1 MGTLSVLV
9 IGAEPLLQVHRFNE
23 PHELNG
29 GGSWLFCTSTIDRL
43 PLEPG
48 AAGRILQGGRDP
60 WAGDAFV
67 EKTSGFVGQARKDAV
82 DIDAMRDA
90 AGAAAGNEWDRA
102 EAARGGLPWETYH
115 EVFTRYPADNS
126 GGERY
131 RAQPPV
137 RAMREAGLSTER
149 SCADWY
155 ALPRHEYVD
164 WARASALVDD
174 YVQIVHDGEPLIDNS
189 EDAWIREMYEAP
201 QPVTE
206 YLARRHA
213 FFARLQAI
221 LDAAPGHTLLTS
233 VLVKV

>member
-29 GGSWLFCTSTIDRL
+29 GGSWLFCTSTIDRW

-48 AAGRILQGGRDP
+48 ADGRILQGGRD
-60 WAGDAFV
+60 
-67 EKTSGFVGQARKDAV
+67 
-82 DIDAMRDA
+82 
-90 AGAAAGNEWDRA
+90 
-102 EAARGGLPWETYH
+102 PWETYH

-131 RAQPPV
+131 RAQPAV

-174 YVQIVHDGEPLIDNS
+174 YFQIVHDGEPLIGNS
-189 EDAWIREMYEAP
+189 EDAWMREMYEAP